1 MAAREEKGI
10 REPGNSGPADPPLR
24 SGLSLRFETLLVGI
38 ADRFHRSLRSPV
50 RQSLRSLRLCPALRL
65 SGGRPRLPRRICPQ
79 VDDAAKGAARRW
91 ITWRLRTTLSEEDG
105 PSAGPLRGPVGAVPD
120 MVHQWAVR
128 PAELAREL
136 DRTSS
141 LRGPLAGP
149 ASDARH
155 LHPEKQKRHRHDTR
169 PEGIQVR
176 TPATAAALRPTTPEP
191 GAEPKPWI
199 PYGERVT
206 AATPAES
213 FGKVDFDDE
222 ESGTVCVAYLER
234 DMDGGYTLHVA
245 PLSEDRKVRVA
256 IHYERGVARV
266 NSAQASAAAA

>member
-1 MAAREEKGI
+1 MTHARKA
-10 REPGNSGPADPPLR
+10 SR
-24 SGLSLRFETLLVGI
+24 S
-38 ADRFHRSLRSPV
+38 
-50 RQSLRSLRLCPALRL
+50 
-65 SGGRPRLPRRICPQ
+65 
-79 VDDAAKGAARRW
+79 ARRPQPQ
-91 ITWRLRTTLSEEDG
+91 LSPYDT
-105 PSAGPLRGPVGAVPD
+105 GARCE
-120 MVHQWAVR
+120 A
-128 PAELAREL
+128 
-136 DRTSS
+136 
-141 LRGPLAGP
+141 
-149 ASDARH
+149 
-155 LHPEKQKRHRHDTR
+155 
-169 PEGIQVR
+169 
-176 TPATAAALRPTTPEP
+176 
-191 GAEPKPWI
+191 KPWI